1 MSSVDGL
8 SPQER
13 LILAEIELELQHS
26 GARLA
31 SRLDEFNA
39 KAAQEGPQRFAAH
52 VSRWE
57 VAAVL
62 AMVVLMSAILTLVI
76 LTCGR

>member
-1 MSSVDGL
+1 MEGL

-13 LILAEIELELQHS
+13 LILAAIEVELRDNA
-26 GARLA
+26 GRLA
-31 SRLDEFNA
+31 GRIEEFNA

-52 VSRWE
+52 VSHWE

-62 AMVVLMSAILTLVI
+62 AMVVLMSAILTLVA
-76 LTCGR
+76 LTCG